1 MGLYDRDYTQADF
14 QSQYRHAPQ
23 MRMSFPKPTLVVK
36 WLLIINIVVFL
47 LGFLIPQFGAFLFS
61 WFSVWPKTPGMSMQI
76 WRPITYQFLHGGL
89 GHIFWNMF
97 ILFFFG
103 PMLERLWGSRKFLT
117 FYLVCGATGG
127 IFYPILAHIG
137 WLDAA
142 PLIGASGSILGML
155 AAAAI
160 LFPKMI
166 VYVFGV
172 FPLRMSVLAIILAV
186 MSILSVLRPDVS
198 GNAGGE
204 AAHLGGM
211 VAGALYVISEKWR
224 QKFKMKVQTGI
235 WQKKMVEHRELQ
247 LELDRILKKVH
258 DHGLHT
264 LTHKE
269 KKILKQAT
277 KTEQMRNKF

>member
-23 MRMSFPKPTLVVK
+23 MRMSFPRPTLVVK

-47 LGFLIPQFGAFLFS
+47 LGFLIPQFGAFLFY

-137 WLDAA
+137 WLGAA

-166 VYVFGV
+166 VYVFGI
-172 FPLRMSVLAIILAV
+172 FPLRMSVLAIILVV
-186 MSILSVLRPDVS
+186 MSILSLLRPDVS
-198 GNAGGE
+198 ANAGGE

-224 QKFKMKVQTGI
+224 QKFKMKIQTGI

-277 KTEQMRNKF
+277 KTEQIRNKL